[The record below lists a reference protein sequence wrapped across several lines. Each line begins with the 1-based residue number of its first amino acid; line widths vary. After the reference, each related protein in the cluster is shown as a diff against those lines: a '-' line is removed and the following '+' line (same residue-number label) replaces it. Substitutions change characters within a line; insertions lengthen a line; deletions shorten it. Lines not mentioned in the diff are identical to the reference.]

1 MVTKRET
8 GRKKLEEGSPRSTVT
23 AGDLGLSEK
32 SEKNVSPACFA
43 IAIRSLRQ
51 NWRQGTVACKD
62 RGSLTSRSNKKPW
75 KQKGTGRARAGSP
88 RSPIW
93 RGGGVSFGPQ
103 PRVHE
108 IAINK
113 KMRNNAL
120 NALLYEFIEKKK
132 IVALDW
138 QVSSDTPKT
147 TNAYRALKDAQL
159 SDKKL
164 VLFVPIQDA
173 LTHASYAN
181 IPNIRILSFDQP
193 NVYDL
198 ADGQFWVIF
207 RKDLDQ
213 FKEMVQRW
221 I

>member
-8 GRKKLEEGSPRSTVT
+8 GRKNLEEGSPRSTVT
-23 AGDLGLSEK
+23 AEDLGISQK
-32 SEKNVSPACFA
+32 SEKNVSPVCFA
-43 IAIRSLRQ
+43 IAVRALRQ

-62 RGSLTSRSNKKPW
+62 RGSVISRSNKKPW

-88 RSPIW
+88 RSPLW
-93 RGGGVSFGPQ
+93 RGGGVTFGPQ

-108 IAINK
+108 LVVSK

-120 NALLYEFIEKKK
+120 NALLYEYIANKK

-138 QVSSDTPKT
+138 QISSDAPKT
-147 TNAYRALKDAQL
+147 AAAYNVLKDAQL
-159 SDKKL
+159 TNKKL

-181 IPNIRILSFDQP
+181 IPNVRVMSYDQP
-193 NVYDL
+193 NVVDL
-198 ADGQFWVIF
+198 AGGQYWVVF
-207 RKDLDQ
+207 KKDLEQ